1 MGKRLITQNRGK
13 GTPKYSAPS
22 HRYKYT
28 VKFRKFDA
36 AEQNGKITGEV
47 VEFVRDPIHSA
58 VLMRVIFDNGE
69 EKVYFAPEG
78 IKIGDRIEE
87 GVAAS
92 LSLGSVM
99 PLGKVPEG
107 SPVYN
112 IELKPGDG
120 GKLVR
125 TSGGIAYV
133 RAKEAEGV
141 YVRMPS
147 RRTILLGSRCRAQ
160 LGSISMGGRL
170 ELPLMKAGNA
180 YYKKHAT
187 NRHWPIVRG
196 VHQNAIDHPFGG
208 KQHHPGKGTATA
220 RNAPP
225 GRKVG
230 HIAARSTG
238 RRTSLKMELKS
249 KSKENKE
256 SR

>member
-1 MGKRLITQNRGK
+1 MITQNRGK
-13 GTPKYSAPS
+13 GTPRYRAPS

-28 VKFRKFDA
+28 VKFRQFDA
-36 AEQNGKITGEV
+36 MEREGKIIGEIV
-47 VEFVRDPIHSA
+47 GFVKDPIHSA
-58 VLMRVIFDNGE
+58 ILMRVLFENGE

-78 IKIGDRIEE
+78 IRVGDRIEE
-87 GVAAS
+87 GTAAS
-92 LSLGSVM
+92 LMLGSVI
-99 PLGKVPEG
+99 PLEKIPEG
-107 SPVYN
+107 SPIFN
-112 IELKPGDG
+112 IELRPGDG

-125 TSGGIAYV
+125 TSGGIAYI

-147 RRTILLGSRCRAQ
+147 KRTILLSNNCRAQ
-160 LGSISMGGRL
+160 LGNLSMGGKL
-170 ELPLMKAGNA
+170 ELPLMKAGTA

-187 NRHWPIVRG
+187 NRHWPLVRG
-196 VHQNAIDHPFGG
+196 VHQNAVDHPFGG

-238 RRTSLKMELKS
+238 RKTSLKAQLKS
-249 KSKENKE
+249 KEQG
-256 SR
+256 